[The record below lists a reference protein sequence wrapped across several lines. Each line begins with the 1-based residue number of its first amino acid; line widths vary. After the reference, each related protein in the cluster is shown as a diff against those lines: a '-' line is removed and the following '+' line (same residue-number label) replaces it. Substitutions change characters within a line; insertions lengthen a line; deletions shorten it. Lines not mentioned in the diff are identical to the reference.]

1 MHTVQCSYV
10 WAFGNFSLRMLD
22 KAHKC
27 NQLCNTEY
35 KTIKIKLNIWL
46 IVEHINTCVQQIN
59 RYARWSRCLIICVEF
74 FSLFSC
80 NYNYSIS
87 IFSGFIT
94 TDKHPT
100 TLSIDRLSCYANVCV
115 LNDPKRKQKFNDFK
129 CKVAWF
135 LHLPLLVRS
144 KGSSLQCRYYF
155 SSSCWPIVIQKER
168 WALFE
173 WNFVTKGIQIQT
185 EWKNA
190 FTQWLLRLLVLR
202 ITPISLRILHV
213 LHVRKLLPRQM
224 I

>member
-1 MHTVQCSYV
+1 
-10 WAFGNFSLRMLD
+10 MLSFFLCFR
-22 KAHKC
+22 AITTTRFPSSAVLLPPT
-27 NQLCNTEY
+27 NTQQLFQ
-35 KTIKIKLNIWL
+35 L
-46 IVEHINTCVQQIN
+46 IVWVAMRI
-59 RYARWSRCLIICVEF
+59 
-74 FSLFSC
+74 
-80 NYNYSIS
+80 
-87 IFSGFIT
+87 
-94 TDKHPT
+94 
-100 TLSIDRLSCYANVCV
+100 CV